1 MYGLDFFWKRY
12 KNNFRN
18 KLNEIKIFL
27 KKNKTPYLREIDFKE
42 LALRAK
48 IDSLIDKSRAERPAD
63 LGLVIELS
71 KQTADISSND
81 ATVEPKLE
89 ALGKSGVWFAGGG
102 KLNRYEFSLTLSE
115 LSSGKS
121 PALVDLTLKFCLISH
136 KWIEIKIKINV
147 HKMEYK

>member
-1 MYGLDFFWKRY
+1 MYGLFFLRKRY

-18 KLNEIKIFL
+18 KLNEIKNFFQ
-27 KKNKTPYLREIDFKE
+27 KKNTPYLREIDFKE

-89 ALGKSGVWFAGGG
+89 ALGKSGV
-102 KLNRYEFSLTLSE
+102 
-115 LSSGKS
+115 
-121 PALVDLTLKFCLISH
+121 
-136 KWIEIKIKINV
+136 
-147 HKMEYK
+147 